1 MTADNLKSNEPGI
14 QNVNNPH
21 ENQSPNLTNIPSSAT
36 ASNTPNPPNPPGAS
50 PHLQDRPCVLIT
62 NLGSPENPSP
72 PAVRKYLR
80 EFLSD
85 RRVIET
91 HPLLWKPVLEC
102 IILRVRPKAS
112 GKKYETIWTENG
124 SPLVHYTQEQA
135 NYLSQKLCDVADVRW
150 AMRYGKP
157 ATTDVLSEIY
167 ASGYRKLLVVP
178 LYPQYSQVVGG
189 TAMDKIYSWSMK
201 SRDQFELRSVRSF
214 PEHPAY
220 INAVAHAIET
230 KWQKVGRP
238 NFTAGDKLLLSYH
251 GITKAMSDSGDPYD
265 SECKATTAA
274 ICQQLGIQIGTEGL
288 HTYQSVFGPA
298 EWLKPATI
306 DTIATL
312 GKQGTKRVDVVCP
325 GFVSDCLETLEEIE
339 TENQEAFTKAG
350 GQEFHYIPWGNNQEK
365 WLFGLETIV
374 REALAGW

>member
-1 MTADNLKSNEPGI
+1 MTVDEPKSNEPSI
-14 QNVNNPH
+14 KNMNNPNR
-21 ENQSPNLTNIPSSAT
+21 NQSSNSTNPPSSDTSPNAPN
-36 ASNTPNPPNPPGAS
+36 ALNPPSSS

-112 GKKYETIWTENG
+112 CEKYGMIWTENG
-124 SPLVHYTQEQA
+124 SPLVHYTRVQA
-135 NYLSQKLCDVADVRW
+135 KYLNEKLCGVADVRW

-157 ATTDVLSEIY
+157 AIVDVLSEIY
-167 ASGYRKLLVVP
+167 AAGYRKLLVVP

-189 TAMDKIYSWSMK
+189 TAMDKVFSWSMK

-214 PEHPAY
+214 QEHPAY
-220 INAVAHAIET
+220 IDAVVNAIET
-230 KWQKVGRP
+230 KWQEVGRP
-238 NFTAGDKLLLSYH
+238 NFAAGDKLLLSYH
-251 GITKAMSDSGDPYD
+251 GITKAMSDGGDPYD
-265 SECKATTAA
+265 SECKASTAA
-274 ICQQLGIQIGTEGL
+274 ICQRLGIEMDKEGL

-306 DTIATL
+306 DTVAAL

-339 TENQEAFTKAG
+339 MQNREAFTTAG
-350 GQEFHYIPWGNNQEK
+350 GQEFHYIPWGNDQEK
-365 WLFGLETIV
+365 WLSGLETIV
-374 REALAGW
+374 REALVGW